1 MGRDGERANVGGQ
14 LGGWHS
20 CETRF
25 VLEER
30 KHDGGIWGIANGGV
44 GACDKSGNRNV
55 IRHAIRNVMRLA
67 VRRDHETC
75 GKTHLLP

>member
-1 MGRDGERANVGGQ
+1 MWGDNWGVGTHVRLDSFSRRENMTVAYGGSQMG
-14 LGGWHS
+14 
-20 CETRF
+20 
-25 VLEER
+25 
-30 KHDGGIWGIANGGV
+30 